1 VVSGA
6 LPNTFRVM
14 RNETDVASA
23 KQTYLWPWFLA
34 AAVLLGIAL
43 SVFAIHK
50 EATRIHQ
57 QKQYVLPEPSK

>member
-1 VVSGA
+1 MVLRG
-6 LPNTFRVM
+6 LPNTYAAM
-14 RNETDVASA
+14 DD
-23 KQTYLWPWFLA
+23 QTEHVVDRPAYKWPWYLA

-57 QKQYVLPEPSK
+57 QKQYSLPEPSK

>member
-1 VVSGA
+1 MILGA
-6 LPNTFRVM
+6 LPNTLGAMENQTERVVE
-14 RNETDVASA
+14 RPAY
-23 KQTYLWPWFLA
+23 KWPWYLA

-57 QKQYVLPEPSK
+57 QKQYSLPEPSK